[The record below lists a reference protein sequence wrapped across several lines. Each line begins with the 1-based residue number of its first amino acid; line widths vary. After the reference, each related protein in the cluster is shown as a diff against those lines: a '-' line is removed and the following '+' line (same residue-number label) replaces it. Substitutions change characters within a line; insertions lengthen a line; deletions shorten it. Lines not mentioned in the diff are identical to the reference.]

1 MSIEAT
7 PEGTSAGAPA
17 PETYVPWCDNCGT
30 DEYLIIESVEPAT
43 TEDSAEFLEISYTC
57 SECDRFYGHPIRHS
71 PLWARRLAEAP
82 AAEEMVYMHCG
93 EPMKPKDARTL
104 SIFAPLSTEEF
115 AAAPA
120 AASPSEAAA
129 LDNVR
134 MEVTVLRCGCG
145 FQIELPA

>member
-1 MSIEAT
+1 MTIEAT
-7 PEGTSAGAPA
+7 PEGTAAGTGT
-17 PETYVPWCDNCGT
+17 PEVYVPWCDSCGT

-82 AAEEMVYMHCG
+82 AAEDMVYMHCG
-93 EPMKPKDARTL
+93 EPMKPRDRRMM
-104 SIFAPLSTEEF
+104 SIFSPLSTEDVT
-115 AAAPA
+115 
-120 AASPSEAAA
+120 EAAA
-129 LDNVR
+129 LDSVQ
-134 MEVTVLRCGCG
+134 METTVLRCSCG